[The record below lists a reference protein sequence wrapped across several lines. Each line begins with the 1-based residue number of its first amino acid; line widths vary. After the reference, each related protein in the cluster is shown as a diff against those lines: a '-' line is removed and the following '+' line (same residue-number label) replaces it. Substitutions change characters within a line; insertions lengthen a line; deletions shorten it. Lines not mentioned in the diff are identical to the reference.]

1 MASITNNTP
10 QQNDNKKQKTPKLL
24 HLLPYESPLLR
35 KPSATVTFPLNH
47 EDSELVNNMLY
58 SVEDEQL
65 DAARAPWQSAAGMA
79 APQWGYSRRIFVMRR
94 KYFEGD
100 DCCFSELGGSSVTGG
115 GSCGALGGSGNFVVA
130 LNPEYVGVM
139 CDNELTDTER
149 LFMAQNIE
157 AEGEGVDKQCEK
169 WESEICDTE
178 GCFSVP
184 YKRGVVR
191 RFHAACLLLST
202 VLFVRCCCGVGR
214 LACSNMRPIIWR
226 DDFTM
231 IQWLLGVCPSPMC
244 RWSSGG

>member
-1 MASITNNTP
+1 
-10 QQNDNKKQKTPKLL
+10 
-24 HLLPYESPLLR
+24 
-35 KPSATVTFPLNH
+35 
-47 EDSELVNNMLY
+47 
-58 SVEDEQL
+58 
-65 DAARAPWQSAAGMA
+65 
-79 APQWGYSRRIFVMRR
+79 MRR

-244 RWSSGG
+244 RWSSVILIVYLLSVCVCPIFSDLGLHRKLVGGFVLRKKTFTKLTWSHPIQ